1 MIAMLENCKSTQKNN
16 RLNVRF
22 LKDAHAKKAETCFF
36 VNLLIFH
43 CKLLFDVF
51 LVNSKY
57 DITLNVS

>member
-1 MIAMLENCKSTQKNN
+1 MLENCKSTQKNN

-57 DITLNVS
+57 DIL